1 MFHRGIEAAFALLAL
16 AALSGCAALGGLN
29 QVIQAPRFAVAGT
42 AQPEIRLVGPS
53 AQRPLGGASVRLW
66 AEVSNPNPVGVV
78 LSSLQGRLAL
88 EGVNAADVSFPL
100 GLPLAAT
107 QDTVIPLD
115 IAVSFADLPRLAE
128 IIPRALGQGR
138 VGYRLDG
145 TVGVDAGI
153 LGRPSF
159 GPMLLLQGNID
170 TRR

>member
-1 MFHRGIEAAFALLAL
+1 MQAALALLVL
-16 AALSGCAALGGLN
+16 VAASGCAALGALN
-29 QVIQAPRFAVAGT
+29 QVIQAPRFAVAGS

-53 AQRPLGGASVRLW
+53 TQRPLGGASIRLW
-66 AEVSNPNPVGVV
+66 AEGANPNPIGVV
-78 LSSLQGRLAL
+78 LSSLQGKLAL
-88 EGVNAADVSFPL
+88 EGVDAADVSFPL
-100 GLPLAAT
+100 GLPLGAA

-128 IIPRALGQGR
+128 LIPRALGQGR

-145 TVGVDAGI
+145 TVGVDAGV

-159 GPMLLLQGNID
+159 GPMLLLQGSID